1 MYIFV
6 FLLFYLLLLKKL
18 CNFAETIIT
27 HSHLMIC
34 LNPEIDASQVKI
46 LIVDDIPLN
55 VLLIDKMLA
64 KFKFNILKANS
75 GADALQIIENEKPNV
90 LLLDL
95 MMPGID
101 GYQVTEQVRRTIP
114 KEEMP
119 IVILSALN
127 SNDDINRAMA
137 LGADEFIT
145 KPVMMERLHSCVVGL
160 VNRLFQ

>member
-1 MYIFV
+1 
-6 FLLFYLLLLKKL
+6 
-18 CNFAETIIT
+18 
-27 HSHLMIC
+27 MIAI
-34 LNPEIDASQVKI
+34 NPNIDTSKVKI

-64 KFKFNILKANS
+64 KFKFHILKANS
-75 GADALQIIENEKPNV
+75 GADALKIIAEEKPNI

-95 MMPGID
+95 MMPGVN
-101 GYQVTEQVRRTIP
+101 GYQVTEEVRKTIT

-127 SNDDINRAMA
+127 ANYDINRAMA

-145 KPVMMERLHSCVVGL
+145 KPIMMERLHNCVITL
-160 VNRLFQ
+160 VNNLNTL

>member
-1 MYIFV
+1 M
-6 FLLFYLLLLKKL
+6 
-18 CNFAETIIT
+18 TT
-27 HSHLMIC
+27 
-34 LNPEIDASQVKI
+34 LNPGIDPTQVKI

-64 KFKFNILKANS
+64 KFKFHILKANS
-75 GADALQIIENEKPNV
+75 GADALRIIEEEKPHI

-101 GYQVTEQVRRTIP
+101 GYQVTEQVRRTISH
-114 KEEMP
+114 EQMP

-127 SNDDINRAMA
+127 ANDDVNRAMA

-145 KPVMMERLHSCVVGL
+145 KPVMMERLHNCVITL
-160 VNRLFQ
+160 ANQLNLQ

>member
-1 MYIFV
+1 M
-6 FLLFYLLLLKKL
+6 
-18 CNFAETIIT
+18 T
-27 HSHLMIC
+27 S
-34 LNPEIDASQVKI
+34 LNPEIDPTKVKI

-64 KFKFNILKANS
+64 KFKFHILKANS
-75 GADALQIIENEKPNV
+75 GADALRIIDEERPHI

-101 GYQVTEQVRRTIP
+101 GYQVTKEVRAKIS

-127 SNDDINRAMA
+127 SNDDVNRAMA

-145 KPVMMERLHSCVVGL
+145 KPVMMERLHNCVL
-160 VNRLFQ
+160 NLANNIKW